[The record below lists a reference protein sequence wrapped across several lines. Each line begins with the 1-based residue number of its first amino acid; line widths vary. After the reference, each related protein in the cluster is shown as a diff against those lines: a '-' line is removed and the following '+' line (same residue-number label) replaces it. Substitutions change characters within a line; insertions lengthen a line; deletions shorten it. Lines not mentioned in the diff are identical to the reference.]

1 MNFVATTTKGM
12 KRSLQCSDLASLL
25 FYDDLEQNSLLS
37 LLEVPSKIWDDDKS
51 VDSVD
56 SSSSKKRRLE
66 PLINEDTP
74 ATKALEQF
82 LLYASEESNFSLNI
96 EFFET
101 DDTLSSKSAYLP
113 LYPKPKRNFRFGNIH
128 DVTRGMAE
136 ISHH

>member
-1 MNFVATTTKGM
+1 MKFVSTTTTGM
-12 KRSLQCSDLASLL
+12 KRSLQCADLASLL
-25 FYDDLEQNSLLS
+25 LYDDIEHNPLMS
-37 LLEVPSKIWDDDKS
+37 LLEAPSKLWDDDKS
-51 VDSVD
+51 VSSVD

-82 LLYASEESNFSLNI
+82 LLYASEDSNFSLNI

-101 DDTLSSKSAYLP
+101 DDTLSTKSAYLP